1 LQIIFKAGVNRLNQY
16 IVHFSGLKDGK
27 HDFSFEIGKE
37 LFVFYENNEI
47 IDANIVIKALLE
59 KKTSHLSFKFEING
73 TIKTNCDRCL
83 EVLELEIQDYPELY
97 INFGE
102 NTSDI
107 TDIDDTMIL
116 SRSEDKI
123 DLSKHFY
130 DYIIINL
137 PIQKIHPTDKNG
149 ESTCNPEMLKKLE
162 SYRVQE
168 SNQEKTDPRW
178 DKLKNLFN

>member
-1 LQIIFKAGVNRLNQY
+1 MNTLNQY
-16 IVHFSGLKDGK
+16 IVHFTGLKDGK
-27 HDFSFEIGKE
+27 HDFSFEIGKD
-37 LFVFYENNEI
+37 LFTFYENKDI
-47 IDANIVIKALLE
+47 IDAHITATAIFE
-59 KKTSHLSFKFEING
+59 KKPSHLSFHFNLKG
-73 TIKTNCDRCL
+73 KIKTTCDRCL
-83 EVLELEIQDYPELY
+83 EELEIEVEDSPELY

-102 NTSDI
+102 STSDI

-116 SRSEDKI
+116 SRSEDSI

-137 PIQKIHPTDKNG
+137 PIQKIHSVDDNG